1 MFGSPNAGLS
11 FFKDFF
17 TNFDDFLYLLRNTL
31 VMNVA
36 TIIQNLV
43 LSVFFAIMLQET
55 IFKKMS
61 KITQTVSFFPFFISW
76 VIGYSIV
83 HTLFSGTTGLLNNML
98 LQWGIIEKPLEILTN
113 KNASWPL
120 IISLNAW
127 KFVGYNTVIFI
138 TSIIAIPAEQYE
150 AALIDGAKR
159 RHRIFYIT
167 LPNIMPTII
176 ILLIMNSGWVLTTNF
191 EQFFLFT
198 NSLNWE
204 TMEVFDMYIYKF
216 GLRQLNYSYAT
227 AIGIIKTIVSLIVLV
242 SVNGIAKK
250 STGKGIM

>member
-1 MFGSPNAGLS
+1 
-11 FFKDFF
+11 
-17 TNFDDFLYLLRNTL
+17 
-31 VMNVA
+31 
-36 TIIQNLV
+36 
-43 LSVFFAIMLQET
+43 
-55 IFKKMS
+55 
-61 KITQTVSFFPFFISW
+61 
-76 VIGYSIV
+76 
-83 HTLFSGTTGLLNNML
+83 
-98 LQWGIIEKPLEILTN
+98 
-113 KNASWPL
+113 
-120 IISLNAW
+120 
-127 KFVGYNTVIFI
+127 
-138 TSIIAIPAEQYE
+138 
-150 AALIDGAKR
+150 
-159 RHRIFYIT
+159 
-167 LPNIMPTII
+167 MPTII